1 MSDDL
6 IKDAAKIVTDS
17 VEKFSNEQEIAYNIK
32 KEFDRRHLE
41 PWHVIVG
48 KNFSTYVTYEEGNF
62 MQLQKG

>member
-6 IKDAAKIVTDS
+6 IRDAAKIVTDS
-17 VEKFSNEQEIAYNIK
+17 VDKYSNEQEQAYHIK

-62 MQLQKG
+62 M